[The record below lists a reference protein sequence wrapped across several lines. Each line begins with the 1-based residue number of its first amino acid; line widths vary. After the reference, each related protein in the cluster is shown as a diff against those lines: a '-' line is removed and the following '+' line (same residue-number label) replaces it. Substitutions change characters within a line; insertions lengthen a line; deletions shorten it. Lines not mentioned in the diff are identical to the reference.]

1 GVAIAAA
8 RGPDLVICDGSG
20 AGLPPVAADAR
31 VLVASALQ
39 GADVVTGYLNAF
51 RILISDLVVVTMAGA
66 NAAELRRRI
75 EEVKRVPVVACELR
89 LRPLEPLRGRRAAV
103 FTAGPA
109 STGHLDAEVVHAS
122 TSLADRAA
130 LREELDRV
138 DAEVYLVEI
147 KAAGIDVV
155 AETARSRGAEVVFA
169 DNEPVPLPGE
179 PDLETELRGLVQA
192 ALKEP
197 AIA

>member
-1 GVAIAAA
+1 
-8 RGPDLVICDGSG
+8 
-20 AGLPPVAADAR
+20 
-31 VLVASALQ
+31 VASALQ

-51 RILISDLVVVTMAGA
+51 RILISDLVVVTMAGVD
-66 NAAELRRRI
+66 AAELRRRI
-75 EEVKRVPVVACELR
+75 EDVKRVPVVACELR
-89 LRPLEPLRGRRAAV
+89 LRPLEPLRGRRTAV

-109 STGHLDAEVVHAS
+109 STGHLDAEIVHAS
-122 TSLADRAA
+122 ASLAGRAA
-130 LREELDRV
+130 LREELDRI

-155 AETARSRGAEVVFA
+155 AETARSRGADVVFA
-169 DNEPVPLPGE
+169 DNEPVSLPGE
-179 PDLETELRGLVQA
+179 PDLDAELRGLVQA